1 MGAHLLTRSNS
12 INLQANTVQMC
23 VPSEFG
29 TGHGV
34 GSTIVSASAEK
45 RPFSDDFSSA
55 RTICACT
62 SSVCS

>member
-34 GSTIVSASAEK
+34 GSTTGVV
-45 RPFSDDFSSA
+45 F
-55 RTICACT
+55 
-62 SSVCS
+62 